1 MISFRELTEDKGGK
15 NLHLEHLEDEIINYG
30 VDGGR
35 AAINFLR
42 SLRDMLAGGSR
53 SSINMTV
60 KWDGA
65 PAIFCGID
73 PEDDKFFVAKK
84 SVFNVNPKL
93 YKTNGEI
100 DDDLSGNLNAKFK
113 VALAELSKLG
123 IKGVLQ
129 GDLMFTDD
137 VETESIDGTSY
148 YTFQPNTIVYA
159 VPIDSN
165 LGKKINRAKIG
176 IVFHTTYTGNA
187 LQDMKASFGADIS
200 GLRQT
205 SSVWMDDAT
214 YKDTSGKSTF
224 TKAETESVTKI
235 LSQTGKTFQ
244 KISGPKLRSFI
255 KLQESMTGALAG
267 ASLKTYNNSKVRAGQ
282 KISNPG
288 AHAKGYEKWVMES
301 IQKQIDKA
309 KSDKGKEKYQNI
321 QKEYVR
327 EVRKHTGNLK
337 EIITFQNLL
346 VDAKMQIVK
355 KLNSVKGL
363 TDTFVKTSNGFKVT
377 NPEGYVAIDRV
388 SGGAVKLVDRMEFS
402 FNNFTAIKAWDK

>member
-1 MISFRELTEDKGGK
+1 MIGFRELTEDKGGK

-42 SLRDMLAGGSR
+42 SLRDMLAGASR

-100 DDDLSGNLNAKFK
+100 NDDLSGNLNAKFK

-165 LGKKINRAKIG
+165 LGKQINRAKIG

-309 KSDKGKEKYQNI
+309 KSDKGKQKYQNI